1 MTDTVDVQ
9 VSACMDGVVTLTIHR
24 PAARN
29 ALRHQTM
36 RELADAIEAADADA
50 SVRCVVLAGNATAF
64 AAGADIAEM
73 LELDGPALASHPRT
87 IAWQRI
93 WQTGCPMIAAVEGV
107 AFGGGHELVLSCD
120 IAIAGE
126 AARFGQPEITL
137 GWMPGAGGTQ
147 RLARSAG
154 KSMTMQMVLTGEP
167 IDAPTALRVGI
178 VSEVVSAGG
187 ALERATAIAQRIAR
201 HPRAAT
207 RLARQAV
214 LNAFETPLRDG
225 VRAEQAAFR
234 ALASSDERNA
244 RMRAFLH
251 RSALPPSGPPSEGT
265 RSG

>member
-1 MTDTVDVQ
+1 MTTARAVPADVV
-9 VSACMDGVVTLTIHR
+9 VSACIDGVVTITIDR

-36 RELADAIEAADADA
+36 IALADAIEAADADE
-50 SVRCVVLAGNATAF
+50 SVRCVVLAGNTKAF
-64 AAGADIAEM
+64 AAGADITEM
-73 LELDGPALASHPRT
+73 LALDGPALVSHPRT

-93 WQTGCPMIAAVEGV
+93 WKAGCPMVAAVEGV

-154 KSMTMQMVLTGEP
+154 KSVTMQMVLTGDA
-167 IDAPTALRVGI
+167 IDASCALQAGI
-178 VSEVVSAGG
+178 VSEVVPAGG
-187 ALERATAIAQRIAR
+187 ALERAVAIARRIAS
-201 HPRAAT
+201 HPRGAT

-214 LNAFETPLRDG
+214 LASYETPLSDG
-225 VRAEQAAFR
+225 VRAEQASFR

-244 RMRAFLH
+244 RMRAFLE
-251 RSALPPSGPPSEGT
+251 RTP
-265 RSG
+265 

>member
-1 MTDTVDVQ
+1 MSAAHDVTADVL
-9 VSACMDGVVTLTIHR
+9 VSACVDGVVTITIDR

-50 SVRCVVLAGNATAF
+50 SVRCVVLAGNAKAF
-64 AAGADIAEM
+64 AAGADITEM
-73 LELDGPALASHPRT
+73 LALDGPALVSHPRT
-87 IAWQRI
+87 VAWQRI
-93 WQTGCPMIAAVEGV
+93 WRSGCPMIAAVEGV

-154 KSMTMQMVLTGEP
+154 KSVTMQMVLTGDA
-167 IDAPTALRVGI
+167 IDANRALQAGI
-178 VSEVVSAGG
+178 VSEVVPVGG
-187 ALERATAIAQRIAR
+187 ALERATAIARRIAS
-201 HPRAAT
+201 HPREAT

-214 LNAFETPLRDG
+214 LNAFELSLSEG
-225 VRAEQAAFR
+225 VSGEQASFR

-251 RSALPPSGPPSEGT
+251 RTP
-265 RSG
+265 

>member
-1 MTDTVDVQ
+1 MTGTRDVL
-9 VSACMDGVVTLTIHR
+9 VSEWTDGVVTLTINR

-36 RELADAIEAADADA
+36 GELADAIEAADADA

-73 LELDGPALASHPRT
+73 LELDGPALVSHPRT

-93 WQTGCPMIAAVEGV
+93 WTTGCPLIAAVEGV

-120 IAIAGE
+120 VVIAGE

-154 KSMTMQMVLTGEP
+154 KSITMQMVLTGDP
-167 IDAPTALRVGI
+167 IDATTALRVGI
-178 VSEVVSAGG
+178 VSEVVPAGG

-201 HPRAAT
+201 HPRTAT

-214 LNAFETPLRDG
+214 LNAFEMPLCDG
-225 VRAEQAAFR
+225 VRAEQSSFR

-244 RMRAFLH
+244 RMRAFLR
-251 RSALPPSGPPSEGT
+251 RSAPPPSGQPSERT
-265 RSG
+265 SSC

>member
-1 MTDTVDVQ
+1 MTDMRNAPADVL
-9 VSACMDGVVTLTIHR
+9 VSACVNGVMTMTIDR
-24 PAARN
+24 PEARN

-36 RELADAIEAADADA
+36 GELAAAIEAADADA
-50 SVRCVVLAGNATAF
+50 SVRCVVLAGNGKAF

-73 LELDGPALASHPRT
+73 LELDGPALATHPRT
-87 IAWQRI
+87 FAWQRI
-93 WQTGCPMIAAVEGV
+93 WRSGCPMIAAVEGV

-120 IAIAGE
+120 LAIAGA

-154 KSMTMQMVLTGEP
+154 KSLTMQMVLTGDP
-167 IDAPTALRVGI
+167 IDAPRALQAGI
-178 VSEVVSAGG
+178 VSEVVPAGE
-187 ALERATAIAQRIAR
+187 ALARATAIATRIAS

-214 LNAFETPLRDG
+214 LDAFELPLSEG
-225 VRAEQAAFR
+225 IRAEQASFR

-244 RMRAFLH
+244 RMRAFVH
-251 RSALPPSGPPSEGT
+251 RTS
-265 RSG
+265 